1 MIRSAQG
8 IVLFLFSG
16 ATFASDVSDASPAD
30 ILNSFLATQPS
41 PLALWV
47 VVIVSIISILW
58 NFYIWTASKRENKR
72 LRKLIKRD
80 DFWFRTIVLPTLVEP
95 LSKFVDENTKRNV
108 QLSDK
113 RFSDQE
119 HKSKEYDQYLTK
131 FNQEREVIIQACYL
145 LTLHS
150 DDLYQ
155 KVTSLLDELE
165 DHVTIYC
172 LSRSKPDTQLNQEEI
187 EKLELFNNIFFV
199 TFVKVL
205 EAIKTFHE
213 SSEL

>member
-16 ATFASDVSDASPAD
+16 ATFASDVSDTSSAD

>member
-1 MIRSAQG
+1 MIRSAHG

-16 ATFASDVSDASPAD
+16 ATFASDVSDTSYLD
-30 ILNSFLATQPS
+30 ILTSFLATQPS
-41 PLALWV
+41 PLALWF

-58 NFYIWTASKRENKR
+58 NVYIWIASKCENKK

-119 HKSKEYDQYLTK
+119 RISKEYDQYLTE

-165 DHVTIYC
+165 DHVTMYC
-172 LSRSKPDTQLNQEEI
+172 LSRSQPGIQLNQEEL
-187 EKLELFNNIFFV
+187 EKLEQINHIFFV

-205 EAIKTFHE
+205 GEIKTFHE
-213 SSEL
+213 SNEL

>member
-1 MIRSAQG
+1 MIFGSE
-8 IVLFLFSG
+8 LLSC
-16 ATFASDVSDASPAD
+16 
-30 ILNSFLATQPS
+30 L
-41 PLALWV
+41 LWSSRCRNLLMKTPKEMFNCL
-47 VVIVSIISILW
+47 IRD
-58 NFYIWTASKRENKR
+58 F
-72 LRKLIKRD
+72 LIKSINQKNM
-80 DFWFRTIVLPTLVEP
+80 TSI
-95 LSKFVDENTKRNV
+95 
-108 QLSDK
+108 
-113 RFSDQE
+113 
-119 HKSKEYDQYLTK
+119 LTK

-187 EKLELFNNIFFV
+187 EKLEQFNNIFFV

-205 EAIKTFHE
+205 EAIKTFP
-213 SSEL
+213 

>member
-1 MIRSAQG
+1 MIRSAHG

-16 ATFASDVSDASPAD
+16 ATFASDVSDTSSSD
-30 ILNSFLATQPS
+30 FLNPFFEIQPS
-41 PLALWV
+41 PLALWAAV
-47 VVIVSIISILW
+47 GASIILILW
-58 NFYIWTASKRENKR
+58 NIYTWTVSKRENKK

-95 LSKFVDENTKRNV
+95 LSNFVDENTKKNV
-108 QLSDK
+108 QLSDR

-119 HKSKEYDQYLTK
+119 HKSMAYDQYLMK

-172 LSRSKPDTQLNQEEI
+172 LSRSQPDTQLNQEEL
-187 EKLELFNNIFFV
+187 EKLEQFNQIFFV

-213 SSEL
+213 SNEL